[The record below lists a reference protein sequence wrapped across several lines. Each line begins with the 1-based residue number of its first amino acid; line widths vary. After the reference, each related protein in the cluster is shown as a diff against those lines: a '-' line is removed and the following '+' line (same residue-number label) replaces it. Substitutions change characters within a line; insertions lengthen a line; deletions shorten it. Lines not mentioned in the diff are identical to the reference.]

1 MFEFTILLMAGYFFY
16 CYKFTLKNISFP
28 WLSPPA
34 LFTFTMFFYIF
45 TGSLLIYIGTLTY
58 DRFSATLF
66 TEENLNRANYLTVLA
81 TSSMWFAFLIFT
93 KKTSSGFKQSF
104 SKKVLFNK
112 PLASTLLFL
121 TSVSY
126 IWGIINGF
134 VGYSKNTEVTS
145 TFSSLLSLFNSI
157 SFLILIGYYFTN
169 YEKIKSKR
177 FDPYFI
183 LLITVLVFIGIISG
197 SKFSIILPF
206 IYIGLIDYFKSGD
219 ILTKKNLYIVLLF
232 ISSFIVIIPIRNV
245 LQDTRK
251 GNSNVDVVEI
261 FSSIGKDD
269 SVSEPAFFLAFLSR
283 ITYIPPLVL
292 AMEYEGP
299 KPPAVTNLWYY
310 KFMSPIYAFTPRVIN
325 PGKPE
330 ITFGK
335 WFSFNVY
342 GSTEDNNI
350 GATYQGILYM
360 NGGLISVLF
369 GFLIVGMV
377 QALFVNF
384 LFNNKYLPV
393 YLLLLLKMVFLSQEP
408 WAFYTGFIQ
417 TLVLMLIVYNF
428 IFKRK

>member
-1 MFEFTILLMAGYFFY
+1 
-16 CYKFTLKNISFP
+16 
-28 WLSPPA
+28 
-34 LFTFTMFFYIF
+34 
-45 TGSLLIYIGTLTY
+45 
-58 DRFSATLF
+58 
-66 TEENLNRANYLTVLA
+66 
-81 TSSMWFAFLIFT
+81 
-93 KKTSSGFKQSF
+93 
-104 SKKVLFNK
+104 
-112 PLASTLLFL
+112 
-121 TSVSY
+121 
-126 IWGIINGF
+126 
-134 VGYSKNTEVTS
+134 
-145 TFSSLLSLFNSI
+145 
-157 SFLILIGYYFTN
+157 
-169 YEKIKSKR
+169 
-177 FDPYFI
+177 
-183 LLITVLVFIGIISG
+183 
-197 SKFSIILPF
+197 
-206 IYIGLIDYFKSGD
+206 
-219 ILTKKNLYIVLLF
+219 
-232 ISSFIVIIPIRNV
+232 
-245 LQDTRK
+245 
-251 GNSNVDVVEI
+251 
-261 FSSIGKDD
+261 
-269 SVSEPAFFLAFLSR
+269 
-283 ITYIPPLVL
+283 
-292 AMEYEGP
+292 MEYEGP

-428 IFKRK
+428 IFFFLLKFLLLQCYVLLIYLMI